1 MEWYY
6 EKNGSQHGP
15 ISEDAL
21 KALIAAGDLVVSNLV
36 WREGMGDWVA
46 YASVFP
52 EETSFGAPQRAIS
65 DASCS
70 GLRREAR
77 EALSGNWWSGVLVT
91 FVYGLLQ
98 QVAVAVPFLGVFVSW
113 AIAGPL
119 QLGYHGFFQGV
130 IRRESVEVGTLFKGF
145 ERWGQGFALFFVT
158 TMIIV
163 FASIFAAIPGGFFVG
178 YVISDSS
185 ARPEENP
192 FLLIAL
198 FAAMM
203 PAVLVGTYF
212 WLRYSM
218 IYFIANDNPEIGV
231 LDAMKQSCEMMD
243 GHKVRL
249 CILSLTFTGWHILGF
264 LALGIGMLWSTVYM
278 LAAFAA
284 FYDDLRQRE
293 SN

>member
-1 MEWYY
+1 
-6 EKNGSQHGP
+6 
-15 ISEDAL
+15 
-21 KALIAAGDLVVSNLV
+21 
-36 WREGMGDWVA
+36 
-46 YASVFP
+46 
-52 EETSFGAPQRAIS
+52 
-65 DASCS
+65 
-70 GLRREAR
+70 
-77 EALSGNWWSGVLVT
+77 
-91 FVYGLLQ
+91 
-98 QVAVAVPFLGVFVSW
+98 
-113 AIAGPL
+113 
-119 QLGYHGFFQGV
+119 V